1 MPLVK
6 SCGYFETP
14 LHENS
19 RRSCLLPIPFWLAQ
33 ENGLACFEEMF
44 HSIRLRCLIN
54 LQSIN
59 NVLDLFH
66 WRLKEYVSSLHS
78 CISQVVE
85 HHIVFG
91 RIILRVVII
100 DSDTIGRDHAQTPRS
115 VNWLK
120 WRHSSMPLSW
130 LQAQNR
136 QLRHCWAYIDL
147 SPAIFRTLPRTDHI
161 IHVSN
166 AVMNDT

>member
-1 MPLVK
+1 M
-6 SCGYFETP
+6 F
-14 LHENS
+14 
-19 RRSCLLPIPFWLAQ
+19 RSI
-33 ENGLACFEEMF
+33 
-44 HSIRLRCLIN
+44 ILRCLIN

-59 NVLDLFH
+59 NVLGLFREASTGV
-66 WRLKEYVSSLHS
+66 WKIFR
-78 CISQVVE
+78 ISQVVE
-85 HHIVFG
+85 HHIEYG

-147 SPAIFRTLPRTDHI
+147 SPVIYRTLPRTDHI

-166 AVMNDT
+166 TVMNDT